1 VPSKLEA
8 ALAWAARGFRV
19 FPLPPNGTKPSS
31 DWKGWPE
38 HATTD
43 PDKITAWWQGT
54 DQNIAVCTT
63 GMLVVDIDRK
73 NGKNGLAAWMELHGG
88 FDTLTVRTRSGG
100 YHLYYSGA
108 DVALSAGVLGNG
120 LDIRSHNGYV
130 VAPGSVVDGLGY
142 TVEIDQPVL
151 PAPHDIVS
159 RCRPPGQRTENALVP
174 LVDLDTPA
182 AIAAALARVQR
193 TPGGTAGQLSEQAYK
208 LACIVRDQ
216 GISEAMCNSIMQEW
230 ASRCVPPIAPD
241 DLAGRIGNAYQYA
254 QNAAGAKHPE
264 VVFGGVHVEP
274 PPPPPPLIPVAIS
287 WGNAIPMNA
296 LVPRPHVLR
305 GILVRGEVTALLAP
319 GGAGKSLLSLVIAVH
334 LARGE
339 NFLGHDNCV
348 GRAKSIIYN
357 AEDSIAEMSMRL
369 HAICTV
375 MGVAFADVAPYIM
388 LISGKRD
395 RETKASGTRLR
406 FVNGGSQPSRN
417 DEAVQ
422 AFLALATDP
431 ALAMV
436 SFDPLN
442 KLHTGN
448 GNDNVHMTFVMDVLE
463 YIAEETDTAVLLA
476 HHTSKGSAGFKRS
489 GNADISQGASA
500 VKDSARTVMTLG
512 PPEDEDA
519 ARYALRPNERAAL
532 LRLDG
537 AKANRGV
544 LGSEPIWL
552 RKKGV
557 KLWNGEDVGALE
569 HVTDMRGRREDMF
582 KLIAQLGAN
591 FLMAEGKG
599 DMASTEVVAAIA
611 HDAMLKDYGIEGIKA
626 ALQAMQGFK
635 IATTGLG
642 RAGTFEVRRAGSAY
656 RVTFM

>member
-1 VPSKLEA
+1 MRAKLEA

-63 GMLVVDIDRK
+63 GMLVVDIDMK
-73 NGKNGLAAWMELHGG
+73 NGKNGLASWMELHGG

-108 DVALSAGVLGNG
+108 DVALSAGVLGSG

-130 VAPGSVVDGLGY
+130 VAPGSVVDGKGY
-142 TVEIDQPVL
+142 AVEIDQPVA
-151 PAPHDIVS
+151 PAPAEIVS
-159 RCRPPGQRTENALVP
+159 RCRPPGQRAENALIP

-182 AIAAALARVQR
+182 AVAAATARVER
-193 TPGGTAGQLSEQAYK
+193 TPGGSAGQLSEQAYK

-216 GISEAMCNSIMQEW
+216 GISEPMCNTIMQEW
-230 ASRCVPPIAPD
+230 AGRCVPSIAPD
-241 DLAGRIGNAYQYA
+241 DLSGRIGNAYQYA
-254 QNAAGAKHPE
+254 QNAAGTKHPE
-264 VVFGGVHVEP
+264 VVFGSVHVEP
-274 PPPPPPLIPVAIS
+274 PPVPLPLIPVATT
-287 WGNAIPMNA
+287 WGNALPMA
-296 LVPRPHVLR
+296 SLSPRPHVLR
-305 GILVRGEVTALLAP
+305 GVLVRGEVTALLAP
-319 GGAGKSLLSLVIAVH
+319 GGAGKSLLGLVMAVH
-334 LARGE
+334 LALGE
-339 NFLGHDNCV
+339 DFLGHANCV
-348 GRAKSIIYN
+348 GKARSIIYN
-357 AEDSIAEMSMRL
+357 AEDSIGEMSMRL

-375 MGVAFADVAPYIM
+375 MKVPFDEVRPYIM

-395 RETKASGTRLR
+395 RDSKESGTRLR
-406 FVNGGSQPSRN
+406 FVSGGPQPARN

-422 AFLALATDP
+422 AFIALASDP
-431 ALAMV
+431 TLAMV

-476 HHTSKGSAGFKRS
+476 HHTSKGSAAFKRS

-519 ARYALRPNERAAL
+519 SRYALRPNERAAL

-544 LGSEPIWL
+544 LSPEPIWL
-552 RKKGV
+552 RKVGV

-569 HVTDMRGRREDMF
+569 HVKDMRGRREDMF
-582 KLIAQLGAN
+582 KLIAQLAAN
-591 FLMAEGKG
+591 FLIAEGKG
-599 DMASTEVVAAIA
+599 DMASTEVIAAIA
-611 HDAMLKDYGIEGIKA
+611 HDAVLKDYGLEGIKA

-642 RAGTFEVRRAGSAY
+642 RAGTFEVKRAGSAY